1 MGSHTKTNS
10 GGATT
15 PLSPRLA
22 LQLAAPHTWPAAIM
36 PVLVAAACALA
47 NTGSLDVGMA
57 WLLLLICILMQASVN
72 TFNDYFD
79 FIKGTDTAEDNVEA
93 SDSVLVYND
102 VNPRSALGLAIG
114 FLAVAFLLGL
124 YVIWKAG
131 PVPLVIALIG
141 AVIVVMYSGGKTPL
155 SYLPVGEA
163 VSGIVMGGLIP
174 LACYQVL
181 SGTFTFIALLW
192 ATPTIIGVGLIMMT
206 NNTCDIEKDI
216 EASRRTLP
224 VLLGRERARA
234 LYHALM
240 VVWVL
245 AILAI
250 VGHLVPPGH
259 RRAPLLGARLLP
271 PHDGPVEKSARG
283 AHAHRR
289 HGPDLQRER
298 GSGRILRRR
307 PPALGAPGNLHEIGQ
322 SVAKTLQ
329 REVLQQLF
337 RRRRRLFGNKPR
349 HRRDMSDDGSR
360 TSEPGQQLV

>member
-1 MGSHTKTNS
+1 MGSHTKPNS

-36 PVLVAAACALA
+36 PVLVTTACALA

-114 FLAVAFLLGL
+114 FLVVAFLLGL
-124 YVIWKAG
+124 YVVWKTG

-181 SGTFTFIALLW
+181 SGTFTFMALLW

-206 NNTCDIEKDI
+206 NNACDIEKDI

-224 VLLGRERARA
+224 VLLGREKART

-240 VVWVL
+240 VVWIL

-250 VGHLVPPGH
+250 VGIWFPRGIVVLPFLALGCYPLMMGLWKNPLA
-259 RRAPLLGARLLP
+259 APTRIGAM
-271 PHDGPVEKSARG
+271 GQICSVNV
-283 AHAHRR
+283 
-289 HGPDLQRER
+289 
-298 GSGRILRRR
+298 
-307 PPALGAPGNLHEIGQ
+307 ALGAFYAAAL
-322 SVAKTLQ
+322 L
-329 REVLQQLF
+329 L
-337 RRRRRLFGNKPR
+337 
-349 HRRDMSDDGSR
+349 
-360 TSEPGQQLV
+360 

>member
-114 FLAVAFLLGL
+114 FLTVAFLLGL

-181 SGTFTFIALLW
+181 SGTFTFMALLW

-216 EASRRTLP
+216 EASRHTLP

-250 VGHLVPPGH
+250 VGIWFPRGIVVLPFLALGCYPLMMGLWKNPLA
-259 RRAPLLGARLLP
+259 APTRIGAM
-271 PHDGPVEKSARG
+271 GQICSVNV
-283 AHAHRR
+283 
-289 HGPDLQRER
+289 
-298 GSGRILRRR
+298 
-307 PPALGAPGNLHEIGQ
+307 ALGAFYAASL
-322 SVAKTLQ
+322 L
-329 REVLQQLF
+329 L
-337 RRRRRLFGNKPR
+337 
-349 HRRDMSDDGSR
+349 
-360 TSEPGQQLV
+360 

>member
-216 EASRRTLP
+216 EAPRRTLP

-250 VGHLVPPGH
+250 VAIWFPRGIVVLPFLALGCYPLMMGLWKNPLA
-259 RRAPLLGARLLP
+259 APTRIGAM
-271 PHDGPVEKSARG
+271 GQICSVNV
-283 AHAHRR
+283 
-289 HGPDLQRER
+289 
-298 GSGRILRRR
+298 
-307 PPALGAPGNLHEIGQ
+307 ALGAFYAASL
-322 SVAKTLQ
+322 L
-329 REVLQQLF
+329 L
-337 RRRRRLFGNKPR
+337 
-349 HRRDMSDDGSR
+349 
-360 TSEPGQQLV
+360 

>member
-1 MGSHTKTNS
+1 MGSHTKPNS

-124 YVIWKAG
+124 YVVWKTG

-174 LACYQVL
+174 LACHQVL
-181 SGTFTFIALLW
+181 SGTFTFMALLW

-216 EASRRTLP
+216 EASRHTLP
-224 VLLGRERARA
+224 VLLGREKART

-240 VVWVL
+240 VIWVL

-250 VGHLVPPGH
+250 IGIWFPRGIVVLPFLALGCYPLMMGLWKNPLA
-259 RRAPLLGARLLP
+259 APTRIGAM
-271 PHDGPVEKSARG
+271 GQICSVNV
-283 AHAHRR
+283 
-289 HGPDLQRER
+289 
-298 GSGRILRRR
+298 
-307 PPALGAPGNLHEIGQ
+307 ALGAFYAAAL
-322 SVAKTLQ
+322 L
-329 REVLQQLF
+329 L
-337 RRRRRLFGNKPR
+337 
-349 HRRDMSDDGSR
+349 
-360 TSEPGQQLV
+360 

>member
-1 MGSHTKTNS
+1 MGSHTKPNS

-124 YVIWKAG
+124 YVVWKTG

-181 SGTFTFIALLW
+181 SGTFTFMALLW
-192 ATPTIIGVGLIMMT
+192 AAPTIIGVGLIMMT

-216 EASRRTLP
+216 EGIP
-224 VLLGRERARA
+224 P
-234 LYHALM
+234 HA
-240 VVWVL
+240 
-245 AILAI
+245 AGAA
-250 VGHLVPPGH
+250 GPRK
-259 RRAPLLGARLLP
+259 RRAPSTTPSWSFGFSP
-271 PHDGPVEKSARG
+271 SSPSSAF
-283 AHAHRR
+283 
-289 HGPDLQRER
+289 
-298 GSGRILRRR
+298 GS
-307 PPALGAPGNLHEIGQ
+307 PGV
-322 SVAKTLQ
+322 SSCSPSWRSAAT
-329 REVLQQLF
+329 
-337 RRRRRLFGNKPR
+337 P
-349 HRRDMSDDGSR
+349 S
-360 TSEPGQQLV
+360 

>member
-1 MGSHTKTNS
+1 MGSHTKPNS

-114 FLAVAFLLGL
+114 FLVVAFLLGL
-124 YVIWKAG
+124 YVVWKTG

-181 SGTFTFIALLW
+181 SGTFTFMALLW

-206 NNTCDIEKDI
+206 NNTCDIKKDI

-224 VLLGRERARA
+224 VLLGREKART

-240 VVWVL
+240 VVWIL

-250 VGHLVPPGH
+250 IGIWFPRGIVVLPFLALGCYPLMMGLWKNPLA
-259 RRAPLLGARLLP
+259 APTRIGAM
-271 PHDGPVEKSARG
+271 GQICSVNV
-283 AHAHRR
+283 
-289 HGPDLQRER
+289 
-298 GSGRILRRR
+298 
-307 PPALGAPGNLHEIGQ
+307 ALGAFYAAAL
-322 SVAKTLQ
+322 L
-329 REVLQQLF
+329 L
-337 RRRRRLFGNKPR
+337 
-349 HRRDMSDDGSR
+349 
-360 TSEPGQQLV
+360 

>member
-1 MGSHTKTNS
+1 MGSHTKPNS

-36 PVLVAAACALA
+36 PVLVTTACALA

-114 FLAVAFLLGL
+114 FLVVAFLLGL
-124 YVIWKAG
+124 YVVWKTG

-181 SGTFTFIALLW
+181 SGTFTFMALLW

-206 NNTCDIEKDI
+206 NNTCDIENDI

-224 VLLGRERARA
+224 VLLGREKART

-240 VVWVL
+240 VVCVL

-250 VGHLVPPGH
+250 IGIWFPRGIVVLPFLALGCYPLMMGLWKNPLA
-259 RRAPLLGARLLP
+259 APTRIGAM
-271 PHDGPVEKSARG
+271 GQICSVNV
-283 AHAHRR
+283 
-289 HGPDLQRER
+289 
-298 GSGRILRRR
+298 
-307 PPALGAPGNLHEIGQ
+307 ALGAFYAAAL
-322 SVAKTLQ
+322 L
-329 REVLQQLF
+329 L
-337 RRRRRLFGNKPR
+337 
-349 HRRDMSDDGSR
+349 
-360 TSEPGQQLV
+360 

>member
-1 MGSHTKTNS
+1 MGSHTKKNN

-216 EASRRTLP
+216 EASRHTLP

-250 VGHLVPPGH
+250 VAIWFPRGIVVLPFLALGCYPLMMGLWKNPLA
-259 RRAPLLGARLLP
+259 APTRIGAM
-271 PHDGPVEKSARG
+271 GQICSVNV
-283 AHAHRR
+283 
-289 HGPDLQRER
+289 
-298 GSGRILRRR
+298 
-307 PPALGAPGNLHEIGQ
+307 ALGAFYAASL
-322 SVAKTLQ
+322 L
-329 REVLQQLF
+329 L
-337 RRRRRLFGNKPR
+337 
-349 HRRDMSDDGSR
+349 
-360 TSEPGQQLV
+360 

>member
-1 MGSHTKTNS
+1 MGSHTKPNS

-36 PVLVAAACALA
+36 PVLVTTACALA

-114 FLAVAFLLGL
+114 FLVVAFLLGL
-124 YVIWKAG
+124 YVVWKTG

-181 SGTFTFIALLW
+181 SGTFTFMALLW

-206 NNTCDIEKDI
+206 NNACYIEKDI

-224 VLLGRERARA
+224 VLLGREKART

-240 VVWVL
+240 VVWIL

-250 VGHLVPPGH
+250 VGIWFPRGIVVLPFLALGCYPLMMGLWKNPLA
-259 RRAPLLGARLLP
+259 APTRIGAM
-271 PHDGPVEKSARG
+271 GQICSVNV
-283 AHAHRR
+283 
-289 HGPDLQRER
+289 
-298 GSGRILRRR
+298 
-307 PPALGAPGNLHEIGQ
+307 ALGAFYAAAL
-322 SVAKTLQ
+322 L
-329 REVLQQLF
+329 L
-337 RRRRRLFGNKPR
+337 
-349 HRRDMSDDGSR
+349 
-360 TSEPGQQLV
+360 

>member
-1 MGSHTKTNS
+1 MGSHTKPNS

-36 PVLVAAACALA
+36 PVLVTTACALA

-124 YVIWKAG
+124 YVVWKTG

-181 SGTFTFIALLW
+181 SGTFTFMALLW
-192 ATPTIIGVGLIMMT
+192 AIPTIIGVGLIMMT

-250 VGHLVPPGH
+250 VGIWFPRGIVVLPFLALGCYPLMMGLWKNPLA
-259 RRAPLLGARLLP
+259 APTRIGAM
-271 PHDGPVEKSARG
+271 GQICSVNV
-283 AHAHRR
+283 
-289 HGPDLQRER
+289 
-298 GSGRILRRR
+298 
-307 PPALGAPGNLHEIGQ
+307 ALGAFYAASL
-322 SVAKTLQ
+322 L
-329 REVLQQLF
+329 L
-337 RRRRRLFGNKPR
+337 
-349 HRRDMSDDGSR
+349 
-360 TSEPGQQLV
+360 

>member
-1 MGSHTKTNS
+1 
-10 GGATT
+10 
-15 PLSPRLA
+15 
-22 LQLAAPHTWPAAIM
+22 
-36 PVLVAAACALA
+36 
-47 NTGSLDVGMA
+47 MA

-124 YVIWKAG
+124 YVVWKTG

-181 SGTFTFIALLW
+181 SGTFTFMALLW
-192 ATPTIIGVGLIMMT
+192 AAPTIIGVGLIMMT

-224 VLLGRERARA
+224 VLLGREKART

-250 VGHLVPPGH
+250 IGIWFPRGIVVLPFLALGCYPLMMGLWKNPLA
-259 RRAPLLGARLLP
+259 APTRI
-271 PHDGPVEKSARG
+271 SAMG
-283 AHAHRR
+283 
-289 HGPDLQRER
+289 QIC
-298 GSGRILRRR
+298 SVNV
-307 PPALGAPGNLHEIGQ
+307 ALGAFYAAAL
-322 SVAKTLQ
+322 L
-329 REVLQQLF
+329 L
-337 RRRRRLFGNKPR
+337 
-349 HRRDMSDDGSR
+349 
-360 TSEPGQQLV
+360 

>member
-206 NNTCDIEKDI
+206 NNTCDTEKDI

-224 VLLGRERARA
+224 VLLGREKARS
-234 LYHALM
+234 LYHGLM
-240 VVWVL
+240 IVWVV

-250 VGHLVPPGH
+250 VAIWFPRGIVVLPFLALGCYPLMMGLWKNPLA
-259 RRAPLLGARLLP
+259 APTRIGAM
-271 PHDGPVEKSARG
+271 GQICSVNV
-283 AHAHRR
+283 
-289 HGPDLQRER
+289 
-298 GSGRILRRR
+298 
-307 PPALGAPGNLHEIGQ
+307 ALGAFYAASL
-322 SVAKTLQ
+322 L
-329 REVLQQLF
+329 L
-337 RRRRRLFGNKPR
+337 
-349 HRRDMSDDGSR
+349 
-360 TSEPGQQLV
+360 

>member
-22 LQLAAPHTWPAAIM
+22 LQLAAPHTWPAALM
-36 PVLVAAACALA
+36 LVAAACALA

-93 SDSVLVYND
+93 SDSVLVFND

-114 FLAVAFLLGL
+114 FLVVAFLFGL
-124 YVIWKAG
+124 YVVWKTG
-131 PVPLVIALIG
+131 PVPLVIALFG

-181 SGTFTFIALLW
+181 SGTFTFMALLW

-224 VLLGRERARA
+224 VLMGREKART

-245 AILAI
+245 TI
-250 VGHLVPPGH
+250 LVPPGH

-283 AHAHRR
+283 THTHRR

-322 SVAKTLQ
+322 SFAKTLQ

-360 TSEPGQQLV
+360 TSEPGKQLV

>member
-181 SGTFTFIALLW
+181 SGTFTFMALLW

-224 VLLGRERARA
+224 VLLGREKARS
-234 LYHALM
+234 LYHGLM
-240 VVWVL
+240 IVWVRRHPRHRR
-245 AILAI
+245 
-250 VGHLVPPGH
+250 HLVPPGH

-283 AHAHRR
+283 AHAYRR

-298 GSGRILRRR
+298 GSGRILRRL

>member
-1 MGSHTKTNS
+1 MGSHTKPNS

-36 PVLVAAACALA
+36 PVLVTTACALA

-114 FLAVAFLLGL
+114 FLVVAFLLGL
-124 YVIWKAG
+124 YVVWKTG

-181 SGTFTFIALLW
+181 SGTFTFMALLW

-206 NNTCDIEKDI
+206 NNACDIEKDI

-224 VLLGRERARA
+224 VLLGREKART

-240 VVWVL
+240 VVWLL

-250 VGHLVPPGH
+250 VGIWFPRGIVVLPFLALGCYPLMMGLWKNPLA
-259 RRAPLLGARLLP
+259 APTRIGAM
-271 PHDGPVEKSARG
+271 GQICSVNV
-283 AHAHRR
+283 
-289 HGPDLQRER
+289 
-298 GSGRILRRR
+298 
-307 PPALGAPGNLHEIGQ
+307 ALGAFYAAAL
-322 SVAKTLQ
+322 L
-329 REVLQQLF
+329 L
-337 RRRRRLFGNKPR
+337 
-349 HRRDMSDDGSR
+349 
-360 TSEPGQQLV
+360 

>member
-1 MGSHTKTNS
+1 MGSHTKKNS

-181 SGTFTFIALLW
+181 SGTFTFMALLW

-206 NNTCDIEKDI
+206 NNACDIEKDI

-224 VLLGRERARA
+224 VLLGREKART

-240 VVWVL
+240 VVWIL

-250 VGHLVPPGH
+250 VGIWFPRGIVVLPFLALGCYPLMMGLWKNPLA
-259 RRAPLLGARLLP
+259 APTRIGAM
-271 PHDGPVEKSARG
+271 GQICSVNV
-283 AHAHRR
+283 
-289 HGPDLQRER
+289 
-298 GSGRILRRR
+298 
-307 PPALGAPGNLHEIGQ
+307 ALGAFYAAAL
-322 SVAKTLQ
+322 L
-329 REVLQQLF
+329 L
-337 RRRRRLFGNKPR
+337 
-349 HRRDMSDDGSR
+349 
-360 TSEPGQQLV
+360 

>member
-114 FLAVAFLLGL
+114 FLVVAFLLGL
-124 YVIWKAG
+124 YVVWKTG
-131 PVPLVIALIG
+131 PVPLIIALIG

-181 SGTFTFIALLW
+181 SGTFTFMALLW

-206 NNTCDIEKDI
+206 NNTCDTEKDI

-224 VLLGRERARA
+224 VLLGREKART

-240 VVWVL
+240 VVWIL

-250 VGHLVPPGH
+250 VGIWFPRGIVVLPFLALGCYPLMMGLWKNPLA
-259 RRAPLLGARLLP
+259 APTRIGAM
-271 PHDGPVEKSARG
+271 GQICSVNV
-283 AHAHRR
+283 
-289 HGPDLQRER
+289 
-298 GSGRILRRR
+298 
-307 PPALGAPGNLHEIGQ
+307 ALGAFYAAAL
-322 SVAKTLQ
+322 L
-329 REVLQQLF
+329 L
-337 RRRRRLFGNKPR
+337 
-349 HRRDMSDDGSR
+349 
-360 TSEPGQQLV
+360 

>member
-1 MGSHTKTNS
+1 MGSHTKPNS

-124 YVIWKAG
+124 YVVWKTG

-181 SGTFTFIALLW
+181 SGTFTFMALLW

-206 NNTCDIEKDI
+206 NNICDIEKDI

-224 VLLGRERARA
+224 VLLGREKART

-240 VVWVL
+240 IVWVL
-245 AILAI
+245 TILAI
-250 VGHLVPPGH
+250 VGIWFPRGIVV
-259 RRAPLLGARLLP
+259 LP
-271 PHDGPVEKSARG
+271 F
-283 AHAHRR
+283 
-289 HGPDLQRER
+289 L
-298 GSGRILRRR
+298 
-307 PPALGAPGNLHEIGQ
+307 ALGCYPLMMGLWKNPLAAPTRIGAMGQ
-322 SVAKTLQ
+322 ICSANVALGTFYAAAL
-329 REVLQQLF
+329 LL
-337 RRRRRLFGNKPR
+337 
-349 HRRDMSDDGSR
+349 
-360 TSEPGQQLV
+360 

>member
-79 FIKGTDTAEDNVEA
+79 FIKGTDTAEDNVEECSSTTTSIRA
-93 SDSVLVYND
+93 R
-102 VNPRSALGLAIG
+102 PRAGHRLSGRG
-114 FLAVAFLLGL
+114 PFLLGL
-124 YVIWKAG
+124 YVVWKG
-131 PVPLVIALIG
+131 NSSSSRLSEP
-141 AVIVVMYSGGKTPL
+141 VIVVMYSGGKTPL

-181 SGTFTFIALLW
+181 SGTFTFMALLW
-192 ATPTIIGVGLIMMT
+192 AAPTIIGVGLIMMT

-224 VLLGRERARA
+224 VLLGREKART

-250 VGHLVPPGH
+250 IGIWFPRGIVVLPFLALGCYPLMMGLWKNPLA
-259 RRAPLLGARLLP
+259 APTRI
-271 PHDGPVEKSARG
+271 SAMG
-283 AHAHRR
+283 
-289 HGPDLQRER
+289 QIC
-298 GSGRILRRR
+298 SVNV
-307 PPALGAPGNLHEIGQ
+307 ALGAFYAAAL
-322 SVAKTLQ
+322 L
-329 REVLQQLF
+329 L
-337 RRRRRLFGNKPR
+337 
-349 HRRDMSDDGSR
+349 
-360 TSEPGQQLV
+360 

>member
-1 MGSHTKTNS
+1 MGSHTKPNS

-93 SDSVLVYND
+93 SDSVLVFND

-114 FLAVAFLLGL
+114 FLVVAFLFGL
-124 YVIWKAG
+124 YVVWKTG
-131 PVPLVIALIG
+131 PVPLVIALFG

-181 SGTFTFIALLW
+181 SGTFTFMALLW

-206 NNTCDIEKDI
+206 NNACDIEKDI

-224 VLLGRERARA
+224 VLMGREKART

-240 VVWVL
+240 VVWIL

-250 VGHLVPPGH
+250 TGIWFPRGIVVLPFLALGCYPLMMGLWKNPLA
-259 RRAPLLGARLLP
+259 APTRIGAM
-271 PHDGPVEKSARG
+271 GQICSVNV
-283 AHAHRR
+283 
-289 HGPDLQRER
+289 
-298 GSGRILRRR
+298 
-307 PPALGAPGNLHEIGQ
+307 ALGAFYAAAL
-322 SVAKTLQ
+322 L
-329 REVLQQLF
+329 L
-337 RRRRRLFGNKPR
+337 
-349 HRRDMSDDGSR
+349 
-360 TSEPGQQLV
+360 

>member
-1 MGSHTKTNS
+1 MGSHTKPNS

-36 PVLVAAACALA
+36 PVLVTTACALA

-124 YVIWKAG
+124 YVVWKTG

-181 SGTFTFIALLW
+181 SGTFTFMALLW
-192 ATPTIIGVGLIMMT
+192 AIPTIIGVGLIMMT

-216 EASRRTLP
+216 EASRRTLS

-250 VGHLVPPGH
+250 VAIWFPRGIVVLPFLALGCYPLMMGLWKNPLA
-259 RRAPLLGARLLP
+259 APTRIGAM
-271 PHDGPVEKSARG
+271 GQICSVNV
-283 AHAHRR
+283 
-289 HGPDLQRER
+289 
-298 GSGRILRRR
+298 
-307 PPALGAPGNLHEIGQ
+307 ALGAFYAAAL
-322 SVAKTLQ
+322 L
-329 REVLQQLF
+329 L
-337 RRRRRLFGNKPR
+337 
-349 HRRDMSDDGSR
+349 
-360 TSEPGQQLV
+360 

>member
-1 MGSHTKTNS
+1 MGSHTKPNS

-36 PVLVAAACALA
+36 PVLVTTACALA

-114 FLAVAFLLGL
+114 FLVVAFLLGL
-124 YVIWKAG
+124 YVVWKTG

-181 SGTFTFIALLW
+181 SGTFTFMALLW

-216 EASRRTLP
+216 ETSRRTLP
-224 VLLGRERARA
+224 VLLGREKART

-250 VGHLVPPGH
+250 IGIWFPRGIVVLPFLALGCYPLMMGLWKNPLA
-259 RRAPLLGARLLP
+259 APTRIGAM
-271 PHDGPVEKSARG
+271 GQICSVNV
-283 AHAHRR
+283 
-289 HGPDLQRER
+289 
-298 GSGRILRRR
+298 
-307 PPALGAPGNLHEIGQ
+307 ALGAFYAAAL
-322 SVAKTLQ
+322 L
-329 REVLQQLF
+329 L
-337 RRRRRLFGNKPR
+337 
-349 HRRDMSDDGSR
+349 
-360 TSEPGQQLV
+360 

>member
-1 MGSHTKTNS
+1 MGSHTKPNS

-36 PVLVAAACALA
+36 PVLVTTACALA

-114 FLAVAFLLGL
+114 FLVVAFLLGL
-124 YVIWKAG
+124 YVVWKTG

-181 SGTFTFIALLW
+181 SGTFTFMALLW

-206 NNTCDIEKDI
+206 NNTCDIENDI

-224 VLLGRERARA
+224 VLLGREKART

-250 VGHLVPPGH
+250 IGIWFPRGIVVLPFLALGCYPLMMGLWKNPLA
-259 RRAPLLGARLLP
+259 APTRIGAM
-271 PHDGPVEKSARG
+271 GQICSVNV
-283 AHAHRR
+283 
-289 HGPDLQRER
+289 
-298 GSGRILRRR
+298 
-307 PPALGAPGNLHEIGQ
+307 ALGAFYAAAL
-322 SVAKTLQ
+322 L
-329 REVLQQLF
+329 L
-337 RRRRRLFGNKPR
+337 
-349 HRRDMSDDGSR
+349 
-360 TSEPGQQLV
+360 

>member
-1 MGSHTKTNS
+1 MGSHTKPNS

-36 PVLVAAACALA
+36 PVLVTTACALA

-124 YVIWKAG
+124 YVVWKTG

-181 SGTFTFIALLW
+181 SGTFTFMALLW

-216 EASRRTLP
+216 EESRRTLP
-224 VLLGRERARA
+224 VLLGREKARP

-250 VGHLVPPGH
+250 IGIWFPRGIVVLPFLALGCYPLMMGLWKNPLA
-259 RRAPLLGARLLP
+259 APTRIGAM
-271 PHDGPVEKSARG
+271 GQICSVNV
-283 AHAHRR
+283 
-289 HGPDLQRER
+289 
-298 GSGRILRRR
+298 
-307 PPALGAPGNLHEIGQ
+307 ALGAFYAAAL
-322 SVAKTLQ
+322 L
-329 REVLQQLF
+329 L
-337 RRRRRLFGNKPR
+337 
-349 HRRDMSDDGSR
+349 
-360 TSEPGQQLV
+360 

>member
-1 MGSHTKTNS
+1 MGSHTKPNS

-22 LQLAAPHTWPAAIM
+22 LQLAAPHTRPAAIM
-36 PVLVAAACALA
+36 PVLVATACALA

-124 YVIWKAG
+124 YVVWKTG

-181 SGTFTFIALLW
+181 SGTFTFMALFW

-224 VLLGRERARA
+224 VLSLI
-234 LYHALM
+234 H
-240 VVWVL
+240 
-245 AILAI
+245 I
-250 VGHLVPPGH
+250 
-259 RRAPLLGARLLP
+259 
-271 PHDGPVEKSARG
+271 
-283 AHAHRR
+283 
-289 HGPDLQRER
+289 
-298 GSGRILRRR
+298 
-307 PPALGAPGNLHEIGQ
+307 
-322 SVAKTLQ
+322 
-329 REVLQQLF
+329 
-337 RRRRRLFGNKPR
+337 
-349 HRRDMSDDGSR
+349 
-360 TSEPGQQLV
+360 

>member
-114 FLAVAFLLGL
+114 FLVVAFLLGL
-124 YVIWKAG
+124 YVVWKTG

-206 NNTCDIEKDI
+206 NNACDIEKDI

-224 VLLGRERARA
+224 VLLGREKART

-250 VGHLVPPGH
+250 IGIWFPRGIVVLPFLALGCYPLMMGLWKNPLA
-259 RRAPLLGARLLP
+259 APTRIGAM
-271 PHDGPVEKSARG
+271 GQICSVNV
-283 AHAHRR
+283 
-289 HGPDLQRER
+289 
-298 GSGRILRRR
+298 
-307 PPALGAPGNLHEIGQ
+307 ALGAFYAAAL
-322 SVAKTLQ
+322 L
-329 REVLQQLF
+329 L
-337 RRRRRLFGNKPR
+337 
-349 HRRDMSDDGSR
+349 
-360 TSEPGQQLV
+360 